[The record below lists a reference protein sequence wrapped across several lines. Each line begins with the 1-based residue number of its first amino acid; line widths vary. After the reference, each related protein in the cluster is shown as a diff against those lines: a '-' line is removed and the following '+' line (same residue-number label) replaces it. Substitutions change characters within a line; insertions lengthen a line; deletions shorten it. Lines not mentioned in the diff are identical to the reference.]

1 MSSCVHCN
9 FCGVFPSQECTSFCL
24 SNCGHVFCKE
34 CRDKGMLEVMC
45 NRCSAAAPKF
55 VIIDRNLN
63 ENFQVLFKKPGL
75 LITEHS
81 DELELQIQFQTNQ
94 RNLRFKGQQ
103 AQLKQEID
111 RRMGLENEVTTM
123 RDEIRSLQR
132 RCKEERSRSRSRHSS
147 REDSRRSRVD
157 VSQASHH
164 QTMSSVGSND
174 SFLDPFKT
182 PANGLKRFTTSTPK
196 AHMRMEE
203 LGTKKNTE
211 MKLTTEYCQNPR
223 LSHSS
228 TIPSLSSF
236 AIEVDDDDEIMNVTP
251 AVFRDKSQSRMET
264 QQLLQ
269 MKTPL
274 PSIRTKSNSKMMI
287 DYDPILSGAPKP
299 PLPKSPA
306 PKKNIQSLTMAERL
320 SGTRPK
326 TPQKIYEGK
335 PATNAKIVCGTPLVS
350 SQLKT
355 PAPITPIRPSV
366 SRIYGT
372 KKPSVEFHG
381 SYLSSSVGAAIK
393 RPEKPSAPSF
403 KTPSLPMKKIA
414 MPMTMPAGMKTGMA
428 NGGNPFP

>member
-1 MSSCVHCN
+1 
-9 FCGVFPSQECTSFCL
+9 
-24 SNCGHVFCKE
+24 
-34 CRDKGMLEVMC
+34 MLEVMC

-123 RDEIRSLQR
+123 RDEISGHGLVPVIPHVKTRA
-132 RCKEERSRSRSRHSS
+132 EA
-147 REDSRRSRVD
+147 
-157 VSQASHH
+157 VS
-164 QTMSSVGSND
+164 T
-174 SFLDPFKT
+174 
-182 PANGLKRFTTSTPK
+182 FTTSTPK

-335 PATNAKIVCGTPLVS
+335 PATNAKCV
-350 SQLKT
+350 
-355 PAPITPIRPSV
+355 
-366 SRIYGT
+366 
-372 KKPSVEFHG
+372 
-381 SYLSSSVGAAIK
+381 
-393 RPEKPSAPSF
+393 
-403 KTPSLPMKKIA
+403 
-414 MPMTMPAGMKTGMA
+414 
-428 NGGNPFP
+428 